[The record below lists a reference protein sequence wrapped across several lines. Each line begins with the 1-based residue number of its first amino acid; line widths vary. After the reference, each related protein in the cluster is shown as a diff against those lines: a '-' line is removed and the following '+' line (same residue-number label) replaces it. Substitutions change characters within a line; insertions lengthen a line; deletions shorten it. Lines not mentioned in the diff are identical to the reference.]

1 MKEPTD
7 SCDDQY
13 LTFTLEKGL
22 YALSINHVR
31 EVLEY
36 VTITRMPRTPEY
48 ICGVINLRGHA
59 VPVVDLKI
67 KFGLGQTEKTVNTC
81 IIITEVNFEGDQT
94 VFGIL
99 SDSVREVYE
108 MDEGQIESPPNMGT
122 AIRKDFIVGMG
133 RSDEVFIIIL
143 DINKVFS
150 SQELAVV
157 LDAVGQDKAPV
168 IAL

>member
-1 MKEPTD
+1 MKESTD

-13 LTFTLEKGL
+13 LTFTLEKAL

-36 VTITRMPRTPEY
+36 VTITRMPRTPDY

-59 VPVVDLKI
+59 VPVVDLKV
-67 KFGLGQTEKTVNTC
+67 KFGLGQTEKTINTC

-108 MDEGQIESPPNMGT
+108 MDAGQIEPPPNMGT

>member
-13 LTFTLEKGL
+13 LTFTLERGL

-59 VPVVDLKI
+59 VPVVDLKV
-67 KFGLGQTEKTVNTC
+67 KFGLGKTEKTVNTC
-81 IIITEVNFEGDQT
+81 IIITEVNFEDDQT
-94 VFGIL
+94 IFGIL

-108 MDEGQIESPPNMGT
+108 MDEGQIEPPPNMGT

-150 SQELAVV
+150 PLDLASV
-157 LDAVGQDKAPV
+157 LDATEDKRAA